1 MSPYTHHFGVQK
13 KGNLA
18 HVSFFKK
25 MFPPITSAK
34 SFAVT
39 ITAHEAHDRVL
50 AALNAGGYTRVTDH
64 SEQLHAEHGEVEL
77 FVYGTVASDI
87 TIGLAASPSDL
98 YPISVDV
105 DFHEI
110 DGGCQ
115 VSVNA
120 SYLKPATFMGAP
132 RTGPM
137 SKKWHEACDEAVAT
151 VVASL
156 QDVLV

>member
-1 MSPYTHHFGVQK
+1 MSILGK
-13 KGNLA
+13 L
-18 HVSFFKK
+18 
-25 MFPPITSAK
+25 FPPITAAK

-39 ITAHEAHDRVL
+39 VTAQDAHDRVL
-50 AALNAGGYTRVTDH
+50 AALKAGGYSHVADDG
-64 SEQLHAEHGEVEL
+64 QDLHAEHGEIEL

-87 TIGLAASPSDL
+87 TIALMASPSDV

-105 DFHEI
+105 SFHAI

-120 SYLKPATFMGAP
+120 SYIKPVTFMGAP
-132 RTGPM
+132 RSGPM
-137 SKKWHEACDEAVAT
+137 STKWHEACDDAVAT

-156 QDVLV
+156 SDVLV